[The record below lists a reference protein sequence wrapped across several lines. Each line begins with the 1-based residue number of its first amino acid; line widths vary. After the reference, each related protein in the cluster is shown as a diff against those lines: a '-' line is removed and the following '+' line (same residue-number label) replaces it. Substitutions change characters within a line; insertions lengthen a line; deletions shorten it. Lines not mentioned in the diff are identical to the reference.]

1 MRFGPKH
8 WGLDPNLTKWCW
20 KAVMTISTGDSF
32 WDSEPSTSGGISSHT
47 YFVSKIL
54 LVVSPLSGQVTTIP
68 KPELFW
74 TFWVDFP
81 YYTTIWGDLGGGKAA
96 IIWRG
101 LYFVYDTK
109 NGQQIPSESAWERV
123 LDFESHEVMVWMVC
137 YDFCG
142 FSSHAIHGEISENVS
157 VSAKTTN
164 LNMQVFW
171 LTRWG
176 SFLRSLGLLASF
188 ILFSFLKFGLEL
200 QKETFNIFDHP
211 SDMIFLLLV
220 GIYYLCNVNNVNTIL
235 QEVKSTWHS
244 SYVLI

>member
-1 MRFGPKH
+1 MRFCH
-8 WGLDPNLTKWCW
+8 VLTKWCW

-32 WDSEPSTSGGISSHT
+32 GILNHPPVGEFQVIPFLCPDPSC
-47 YFVSKIL
+47 SK
-54 LVVSPLSGQVTTIP
+54 PLSGQVTTLP
-68 KPELFW
+68 KPEVFW

-96 IIWRG
+96 IVWRG

-109 NGQQIPSESAWERV
+109 NGQQIPSESAWETV

-176 SFLRSLGLLASF
+176 SFLHSLGLLASF